1 MNAAPYFHPQIVR
14 LARNRY
20 ALLRAVALTLI
31 IMGAIGITS
40 SPLSAQDQTDSD
52 NEAGLHSVLNAIA
65 AGHAVSARVNLPLQI
80 GFFAGQPALYITPEV
95 GVDPKAPSS
104 LIAIA
109 HQLAATFNANFIPQ
123 NFATLP
129 GSPAVDDIYSFPI
142 FNSQGTVVVGFRQ
155 GNVLASRPKP
165 AGPTNTDTDYSPLW
179 QVSVV
184 VFNSGVRPHSL
195 TSQADILKAAADH
208 EVTIAKT
215 PIIVECSVIFTPSG
229 GLLPEAT
236 VRLSGS
242 RTR

>member
-1 MNAAPYFHPQIVR
+1 MNVVQYFHPQAVS

-20 ALLRAVALTLI
+20 ALLRTAPLSFVTI
-31 IMGAIGITS
+31 SAICITS
-40 SPLSAQDQTDSD
+40 SPLSAQDQSDS
-52 NEAGLHSVLNAIA
+52 NNQGGLQGVLNAIA
-65 AGHAVSARVNLPLQI
+65 AGHAVSARVSLPLQI
-80 GFFAGQPALYITPEV
+80 GFFGGQTALYITPEV

-109 HQLAATFNANFIPQ
+109 HQLAANFRANFIPQ
-123 NFATLP
+123 NFGTLP
-129 GSPAVDDIYSFPI
+129 GSPAVDDIYAFPI

-165 AGPTNTDTDYSPLW
+165 AGPTNTDTDYSPIW
-179 QVSVV
+179 QVSVRA
-184 VFNSGVRPHSL
+184 FNSGIQPRPL
-195 TSQADILKAAADH
+195 TSVPDILKAAANN

-229 GLLPEAT
+229 GLLPGAT
-236 VRLSGS
+236 VKLSES

>member
-1 MNAAPYFHPQIVR
+1 MNAAPYFPPQTVR

-20 ALLRAVALTLI
+20 ARLRAVALALI

-52 NEAGLHSVLNAIA
+52 NPAGLHSVLNAIA
-65 AGHAVSARVNLPLQI
+65 AGRAVSARASLPLQI

-95 GVDPKAPSS
+95 GIDPKAPSP

-129 GSPAVDDIYSFPI
+129 ASAAVDDIYSFPI

-165 AGPTNTDTDYSPLW
+165 AGPANTDTDYSPIW

-184 VFNSGVRPHSL
+184 AFNSGIQPRPL
-195 TSQADILKAAADH
+195 TSVADILTAAANN

-229 GLLPEAT
+229 GLLPGAT
-236 VRLSGS
+236 VKLSDS

>member
-1 MNAAPYFHPQIVR
+1 MNSAPNFHPKAVR
-14 LARNRY
+14 LARDRY
-20 ALLRAVALTLI
+20 ALLRTVALALVTI
-31 IMGAIGITS
+31 SAIGITS
-40 SPLSAQDQTDSD
+40 SPLSAQDQTDS
-52 NEAGLHSVLNAIA
+52 NNQGGLQSVLNAIA
-65 AGHAVSARVNLPLQI
+65 AGRAVSARVGLPLTI

-109 HQLAATFNANFIPQ
+109 HQLAANFQANFIPQ

-129 GSPAVDDIYSFPI
+129 GSPAVDDIYAFPI
-142 FNSQGTVVVGFRQ
+142 FNTQGTVVVGFRQ
-155 GNVLASRPKP
+155 GNVLASHPDP
-165 AGPTNTDTDYSPLW
+165 AGPTNTDTNYSPLW

-184 VFNSGVRPHSL
+184 AFNSGVQPRPL
-195 TSQADILKAAADH
+195 TSQADILKAAANG

-229 GLLPEAT
+229 GLLPDAK

-242 RTR
+242 ATK